1 MKTSRIITSVLYEP
15 WMLLPSA
22 AEAYLPVVA
31 NWLLGK
37 EVHFEEKGPREIQM
51 AYAGKIS
58 PGSPEDIEEMPDNTV
73 AIVSLKGEMTKYDGL
88 CNYGAMS
95 TANLIKHLGIAR
107 NINGIVLD
115 IDGPGGSVNAIA
127 PLLEAMK
134 FVDMQNKPLVVHGDM
149 VASAHLY
156 VAVHG
161 NHFML
166 DNEIA
171 SQAGSIGTLIQF
183 ADYSKYWE
191 EKGIKLHAIYAP
203 ESTHKNKEFEDALKG
218 DYKAMKDRM
227 LSPLAQKFQQA
238 VREKRGE
245 KLDEK
250 AEGILNGAMFWGGDA
265 VKFGLA
271 DSIGTLGDAIQRVFD
286 LNEIWKFLGKRK

>member
-22 AEAYLPVVA
+22 AEAYLPMVA

-37 EVHFEEKGPREIQM
+37 DVHFEEKEPLEIQM

-58 PGSPEDIEEMPDNTV
+58 PGAPEDIEEMPDNTV
-73 AIVSLKGEMTKYDGL
+73 AIVNLKGEMTKYDGL
-88 CNYGAMS
+88 CNYGALS
-95 TANLIKHLGIAR
+95 ISNLIKHLGVSK
-107 NINGIVLD
+107 NISGIVLD

-134 FVDMQNKPLVVHGDM
+134 FVDMQGKPVVVHGDM

-161 NHFML
+161 THFML

-171 SQAGSIGTLIQF
+171 SQAGSVGTLIQF
-183 ADYSKYWE
+183 ADYTQYWE
-191 EKGIKLHAIYAP
+191 EKGIKLHTIYAP
-203 ESTHKNKEFEDALKG
+203 ESTHKNREFEDALKG
-218 DYKAMKDRM
+218 DYKGMQSNV

-238 VREKRGE
+238 VREQRAG

-265 VKFGLA
+265 VKYGLA

-286 LNEIWKFLGKRK
+286 LKEIWKFMGK